1 VTTGLKLLAVLTR
14 KTAAEKKI
22 KFKGQKGIL
31 ELFLTHKVYLKIQS
45 VCSIYSLELK
55 KSRLNSAEKPKVL
68 YFKRCRF
75 PIQEVVRIRYE
86 LNY

>member
-55 KSRLNSAEKPKVL
+55 KSRLNSGKKLKVL
-68 YFKRCRF
+68 DFTRCRF
-75 PIQEVVRIRYE
+75 LIQEVKRNKKK
-86 LNY
+86 NY